1 MRRMDPDPPRRLSFV
16 RLAVAYVALDV
27 LVSFIWGVT
36 NAGDL
41 MYRVAVEAVPIALL
55 LLVSRGGR
63 RAAVGWTLLWLFW
76 LGSAID
82 VFVGAELAI
91 PDVVAMT
98 AVMLQAV
105 ILASPSVRRQA
116 RRPAVSVLG

>member
-1 MRRMDPDPPRRLSFV
+1 MRRMDHDPPRRLSFV
-16 RLAVAYVALDV
+16 RLALAYVALDV
-27 LVSFIWGVT
+27 LVSFIWGVS

-41 MYRVAVEAVPIALL
+41 VYGVAVETVPIALL

-82 VFVGAELAI
+82 VFVGAELAM
-91 PDVVAMT
+91 PDVVAIT

-105 ILASPSVRRQA
+105 ILASPSVRRLA